1 MDNET
6 TMPGLLTL
14 PGTLD
19 GRARPQGRRSRLYW
33 IIFIAAVLA
42 LVLGIWLY

>member
-19 GRARPQGRRSRLYW
+19 ERRRPRARRFLLHK
-33 IIFIAAVLA
+33 IIFVAAVLA